1 MHISKLTTNSDL
13 QNLILDIAKK
23 LRTEI
28 SQDEAEFIIKQ
39 KPFYPMLKN
48 NLYDPLKSILKSI
61 AFDLTVAGDIRNSMR
76 DLLFNN
82 ELETKIDLY
91 IQFLA
96 EYFIDDVLGRK
107 VGSPESQNLNE
118 KLKPVSTSNFRSF
131 YHRVVYIKSY
141 KMLQMFKD
149 SHFETTPES
158 DGVLVYGYIDQT
170 AGLSFKGLCCANIDP
185 NGEIQLCS
193 SNTETSLTI
202 RAGLFDDALFLD
214 MLENNADLFEFTDT
228 IAQTMNCYDVEDR
241 QIELLRSLK
250 LLDQFRHPYYPD
262 DLYINLLNHSGES
275 EKVWIRYTSYFKDD
289 ENTFI
294 SGELL
299 NQPHRDFGCNLGDT
313 IACSYYGDDD
323 TPFLAYI
330 KS

>member
-202 RAGLFDDALFLD
+202 RAGLPFEYLLFFLFYIFFKCFIVGR
-214 MLENNADLFEFTDT
+214 LAFENDLFRFYHFTFKPSPNKLFGSHPV
-228 IAQTMNCYDVEDR
+228 IGYKAKCR
-241 QIELLRSLK
+241 KRS
-250 LLDQFRHPYYPD
+250 R
-262 DLYINLLNHSGES
+262 
-275 EKVWIRYTSYFKDD
+275 T
-289 ENTFI
+289 
-294 SGELL
+294 
-299 NQPHRDFGCNLGDT
+299 
-313 IACSYYGDDD
+313 
-323 TPFLAYI
+323 
-330 KS
+330 